1 MTGETNI
8 DTESGAEKFHG
19 HVTAHSETNLH
30 HVTVL
35 SNTTTSGKCHS
46 LENRDAQQKSD
57 SDVTDV
63 EDIIDTT
70 INA

>member
-1 MTGETNI
+1 M
-8 DTESGAEKFHG
+8 
-19 HVTAHSETNLH
+19 
-30 HVTVL
+30 
-35 SNTTTSGKCHS
+35 TSGKCHS